1 MEGYQALDLLRFI
14 LSFYRFW
21 RNGRISLLDGILR
34 YMELIRTMAWFH
46 LDDPC

>member
-21 RNGRISLLDGILR
+21 RNGRI
-34 YMELIRTMAWFH
+34 
-46 LDDPC
+46 